1 MCFSAHYSYF
11 RDKNFKGNMAEETKN
26 TQTELQPLAEEQSF
40 FSLESIFRMLVLN
53 WQWFVLSLIVALGI
67 AFLYLRYTTPVYNTY
82 AKILVKGSETRGSGA
97 SQALSIGD
105 IIQNYGLSNERQIL
119 KSSTTAAE
127 VVRDLKLYTSY
138 TLKGRVRDRVMY
150 KNQEFMVDMD
160 AEHLEKLNTPVY
172 MKIEKEKGAYHI
184 TGSYRVPIDELN
196 SSAPYG
202 IDQTIKNLPAT
213 IKTKAGT
220 ISIYTN
226 PAPVKQK
233 MTDGQE
239 IIVTINSPMNVAK
252 GYAARLGVAGNEGSD
267 VITLSINDQ
276 NTTRAVDYLNQM
288 LIVYN
293 RLANEDKNDVA
304 RRTEAFIN
312 ERLAKINGELN
323 ATDSELESYKRR
335 NGLVNLRS
343 DAGQSAGNQDA
354 YEKRL
359 SDANT
364 QIQLINTYRQYI
376 NKPTNKGQI
385 MPSNVGLND
394 GQTGQLVSEYNQR
407 VLERNRLLRTASEQ
421 SPAVQKLNA
430 DIDDLYQSVQ
440 QSLTNAYQHNMQTA
454 QIQRNAISAQLGRYS
469 GEVSKT
475 PEQERILT
483 QIGRQQEVRSGLYL
497 MLLQKREENSISL
510 SATANKANMIEVP
523 LHGGQ
528 VSPKP
533 NMIYL
538 TALGI
543 GLLLPALIMFVLS
556 LLRYRIEGHDDVMRL
571 TALPILADVAIASD
585 TAKTKADIVVH
596 ENKNNQM
603 EEIFRSMRTNLQFML
618 GEKDK
623 VIMFTS
629 TTSGEGKTFNC
640 ANLAVSFALLGKKV
654 LIVGLD
660 IRKPRLAELFEI
672 NNHHNGIT
680 PLLTMEEPKWSDIA
694 EQILPSGVNKNLDL
708 LMAGPIPPNP
718 AELMA
723 RPSLEVIF
731 NVLRDK
737 YDYILVDTA
746 PVGLVTDTL
755 QVGRVADATIYM
767 CRTDYTAKS
776 SFELING
783 LANDEKLPNM
793 SIVINGID
801 MSKKKY
807 GYYYGYGRY
816 GKYGRYGRYG
826 RYSSYGKYGYGKYG
840 YGRYGYGN
848 YGSYGSY
855 GQYGNY
861 SQSHYGNKDDDSIK
875 H

>member
-1 MCFSAHYSYF
+1 
-11 RDKNFKGNMAEETKN
+11 MAEETKN
-26 TQTELQPLAEEQSF
+26 TQTEQQPLAEEQSF

-82 AKILVKGSETRGSGA
+82 AKILVKGSDSRGSGA

-138 TLKGRVRDRVMY
+138 TLQGRVRDRVMY
-150 KNQEFMVDMD
+150 KNQEFLVDMD

-172 MKIEKEKGAYHI
+172 LKIEKEKGAYHV

-202 IDQTIKNLPAT
+202 IDQTIKALPAT

-220 ISIYTN
+220 ITFYTN
-226 PAPVKQK
+226 PAPVKLK
-233 MTDGQE
+233 MTEGQE
-239 IIVTINSPMNVAK
+239 ITVTINSPMNVAK
-252 GYAARLGVAGNEGSD
+252 GYAARLGVASNEGSD

-323 ATDSELESYKRR
+323 STDSELENYKRR

-343 DAGQSAGNQDA
+343 DASQSAGNQDA
-354 YEKRL
+354 YEKQL
-359 SDANT
+359 NDANT
-364 QIQLINTYRQYI
+364 QIKLINTYRQYI

-454 QIQRNAISAQLGRYS
+454 QIQRNAISAQLGRYT
-469 GEVSKT
+469 GEISKT

-533 NMIYL
+533 NMVYL

-543 GLLLPALIMFVLS
+543 GLLVPALIMFVMS

-618 GEKDK
+618 GENDK

-654 LIVGLD
+654 IIVGLD

-680 PLLTMEEPKWSDIA
+680 PLLTLEEPKWSDIA

-723 RPSLEVIF
+723 RPSLETIF
-731 NVLRDK
+731 NVLREK

-767 CRTDYTAKS
+767 CRADYTAKS

-793 SIVINGID
+793 AIVINGID

>member
-1 MCFSAHYSYF
+1 
-11 RDKNFKGNMAEETKN
+11 MAEETKN

-82 AKILVKGSETRGSGA
+82 AKILVKGSESRGSGA

-172 MKIEKEKGAYHI
+172 MKVEKEKGAYHI

-293 RLANEDKNDVA
+293 RLANEDKNDVD

-767 CRTDYTAKS
+767 CRADYTAKS

>member
-1 MCFSAHYSYF
+1 
-11 RDKNFKGNMAEETKN
+11 MAEETKN
-26 TQTELQPLAEEQSF
+26 TQTEQQPLAEEQSF

-82 AKILVKGSETRGSGA
+82 AKILVKGSDSRGSGA

-138 TLKGRVRDRVMY
+138 TLQGRVRDRVMY
-150 KNQEFMVDMD
+150 KNQEFLVDMD

-172 MKIEKEKGAYHI
+172 LKIEKEKGAYHV

-202 IDQTIKNLPAT
+202 IDQTIKALPAT

-220 ISIYTN
+220 ITFYTN
-226 PAPVKQK
+226 PAPVKLK
-233 MTDGQE
+233 MTEGQE
-239 IIVTINSPMNVAK
+239 ITVTINSPMNVAK
-252 GYAARLGVAGNEGSD
+252 GYAARLGVASNEGSD

-323 ATDSELESYKRR
+323 STDSELENYKRR

-343 DAGQSAGNQDA
+343 DASQSAGNQDA
-354 YEKRL
+354 YEKQL
-359 SDANT
+359 NDANT
-364 QIQLINTYRQYI
+364 QIKLINTYRQYI

-454 QIQRNAISAQLGRYS
+454 QIQRNAISAQLGRYT
-469 GEVSKT
+469 GEISKT

-533 NMIYL
+533 NMVYL

-543 GLLLPALIMFVLS
+543 GLLVPALIMFVMS
-556 LLRYRIEGHDDVMRL
+556 LLRYRLEGHDDLTRL

-618 GEKDK
+618 GENDK

-654 LIVGLD
+654 IIVGLD

-723 RPSLEVIF
+723 RPSLETIF
-731 NVLRDK
+731 NVLREK

-767 CRTDYTAKS
+767 CRADYTAKS

-793 SIVINGID
+793 AIVINGID

>member
-1 MCFSAHYSYF
+1 
-11 RDKNFKGNMAEETKN
+11 MAEETTTVQKE
-26 TQTELQPLAEEQSF
+26 QEPLVEEQSF

-53 WQWFVLSLIVALGI
+53 WQWFALSLIIALGI
-67 AFLYLRYTTPVYNTY
+67 AFLYLRYTKPVYNTY
-82 AKILVKGSETRGSGA
+82 TKIMVKGGESKGSKA
-97 SQALSIGD
+97 SQALTIGD
-105 IIQNYGLSNERQIL
+105 IIQNYGLSNEIQIL

-127 VVRDLKLYTSY
+127 VVRDLKLYVTY
-138 TLKGRVRDRVMY
+138 TLEGRVLDRILY
-150 KNQEFMVDMD
+150 KNQEILVDMD
-160 AEHLEKLNTPVY
+160 EAHVEKLNTPVY
-172 MKIEKEKGAYHI
+172 MKLEKEKGSYHI

-202 IDQTIKNLPAT
+202 IDQTIKSFPAT

-220 ISIYTN
+220 ITVFKN
-226 PAPVKQK
+226 PAPVTSK
-233 MTDGQE
+233 MQDGQV
-239 IIVTINSPMNVAK
+239 IHISINSPMNVGK
-252 GYAARLGVAGNEGSD
+252 GYAARLNVGSNEGSD
-267 VITLSINDQ
+267 VLTLSINDE

-288 LIVYN
+288 FIVYN

-312 ERLAKINGELN
+312 ERLEKINGELN

-343 DAGQSAGNQDA
+343 DAGQSAGNQDE

-394 GQTGQLVSEYNQR
+394 GQTGQLVTEYNQR
-407 VLERNRLLRTASEQ
+407 VLERNRLLRSASEQ

-430 DIDDLYQSVQ
+430 EIDDLYQSVQ
-440 QSLTNAYQHNMQTA
+440 QSLSNAYQHNMQTA
-454 QIQRNAISAQLGRYS
+454 QIQRNAISSQLGRYT
-469 GEVSKT
+469 GEINKT

-523 LHGGQ
+523 LFGGK
-528 VSPKP
+528 VSPKN
-533 NMIYL
+533 NMVYL

-618 GEKDK
+618 KENDK
-623 VIMFTS
+623 VVMFTS

-654 LIVGLD
+654 IIVGLD

-680 PLLTMEEPKWSDIA
+680 PLLTLEEPKWSDIA

-708 LMAGPIPPNP
+708 LMAGPVPPNP

-723 RPSLEVIF
+723 RPSLDVIF
-731 NVLRDK
+731 KILRDK

-767 CRTDYTAKS
+767 CRADFTAKS

-783 LANDEKLPNM
+783 LANEEKLPNM
-793 SIVINGID
+793 AMVINGID

-816 GKYGRYGRYG
+816 GKYGRYGRY
-826 RYSSYGKYGYGKYG
+826 SSYGKYGRYG
-840 YGRYGYGN
+840 YGRYGYGR

-861 SQSHYGNKDDDSIK
+861 SQSHYGNKADDSIK
-875 H
+875 LK

>member
-1 MCFSAHYSYF
+1 
-11 RDKNFKGNMAEETKN
+11 MAEETKN

-82 AKILVKGSETRGSGA
+82 AKILVKGGEGRGSGA

-533 NMIYL
+533 NIIYL

-680 PLLTMEEPKWSDIA
+680 PLMTMEEPKWSDIA

-767 CRTDYTAKS
+767 CRADYTAKS

>member
-1 MCFSAHYSYF
+1 
-11 RDKNFKGNMAEETKN
+11 MAEETKN

-82 AKILVKGSETRGSGA
+82 AKILVKGGEGRGSGA

-127 VVRDLKLYTSY
+127 VVRDLKLYASY

-160 AEHLEKLNTPVY
+160 PEHLEKLNTPVY

-202 IDQTIKNLPAT
+202 IDQTVKNLPAT

-239 IIVTINSPMNVAK
+239 IIVTLNSPMNVAK

-618 GEKDK
+618 GENDK

-767 CRTDYTAKS
+767 CRADYTAKS

>member
-1 MCFSAHYSYF
+1 
-11 RDKNFKGNMAEETKN
+11 MAEETKN
-26 TQTELQPLAEEQSF
+26 TQTEQQPLAEEQSF

-82 AKILVKGSETRGSGA
+82 AKILVKGSDSRGSGA

-138 TLKGRVRDRVMY
+138 TLQGRVRDRVMY
-150 KNQEFMVDMD
+150 KNQEFLVDMD

-172 MKIEKEKGAYHI
+172 LKIEKEKGAYHV

-202 IDQTIKNLPAT
+202 IDQTIKALPAT

-220 ISIYTN
+220 ITFYTN

-233 MTDGQE
+233 MTEGQE
-239 IIVTINSPMNVAK
+239 ITVTINSPMNVAK

-323 ATDSELESYKRR
+323 STD
-335 NGLVNLRS
+335 LRS
-343 DAGQSAGNQDA
+343 DASQSAGNQDA

-359 SDANT
+359 NDANT

-454 QIQRNAISAQLGRYS
+454 QIQRNAISAQLGRYT
-469 GEVSKT
+469 GEISKT

-533 NMIYL
+533 NMVYL

-543 GLLLPALIMFVLS
+543 GLLVPALIMFVLS

-618 GEKDK
+618 GENDK

-654 LIVGLD
+654 IIVGLD

-723 RPSLEVIF
+723 RPSLETIF
-731 NVLRDK
+731 NVLREK

-767 CRTDYTAKS
+767 CRADYTAKS

-793 SIVINGID
+793 AIVINGID

>member
-1 MCFSAHYSYF
+1 
-11 RDKNFKGNMAEETKN
+11 MAEETKN
-26 TQTELQPLAEEQSF
+26 TQTEQQPLAEEQSF

-82 AKILVKGSETRGSGA
+82 AKILVKGSDSRGSGA

-138 TLKGRVRDRVMY
+138 TLQGRVRDRVMY
-150 KNQEFMVDMD
+150 KNQEFLVDMD

-172 MKIEKEKGAYHI
+172 LKIEKEKGAYHV

-202 IDQTIKNLPAT
+202 IDQTIKALPAT

-220 ISIYTN
+220 ITFYTN
-226 PAPVKQK
+226 PAPVKLK
-233 MTDGQE
+233 MTEGQE
-239 IIVTINSPMNVAK
+239 ITVTINSPMNVAK
-252 GYAARLGVAGNEGSD
+252 GYAARLGVASNEGSD

-323 ATDSELESYKRR
+323 STDSELENYKRR

-343 DAGQSAGNQDA
+343 DASQSAGNQDA
-354 YEKRL
+354 YEKQL
-359 SDANT
+359 NDANT
-364 QIQLINTYRQYI
+364 QIKLINTYRQYI

-454 QIQRNAISAQLGRYS
+454 QIQRNAISAQLGRYT
-469 GEVSKT
+469 GEISKT

-533 NMIYL
+533 NMVYL

-543 GLLLPALIMFVLS
+543 GLLVPALIMFVLS

-618 GEKDK
+618 GENDK

-654 LIVGLD
+654 IIVGLD

-723 RPSLEVIF
+723 RPSLETIF
-731 NVLRDK
+731 NVLREK

-767 CRTDYTAKS
+767 CRADYTAKS

-793 SIVINGID
+793 AIVINGID

>member
-1 MCFSAHYSYF
+1 
-11 RDKNFKGNMAEETKN
+11 MAEETKN

-82 AKILVKGSETRGSGA
+82 AKILVKGSESRGSGA

-359 SDANT
+359 HDANT

-767 CRTDYTAKS
+767 CRADYTAKS

>member
-1 MCFSAHYSYF
+1 
-11 RDKNFKGNMAEETKN
+11 MAEETKN
-26 TQTELQPLAEEQSF
+26 TQTEQQPLAEEQSF

-82 AKILVKGSETRGSGA
+82 AKILVKGSDSRGSGA

-138 TLKGRVRDRVMY
+138 TLQGRVRDRVMY
-150 KNQEFMVDMD
+150 KNQEFLVDMD

-172 MKIEKEKGAYHI
+172 LKIEKEKGAYHV

-202 IDQTIKNLPAT
+202 IDQTIKALPAT

-220 ISIYTN
+220 ITFYTN
-226 PAPVKQK
+226 PAPVKLK
-233 MTDGQE
+233 MTEGQE
-239 IIVTINSPMNVAK
+239 ITVTINSPMNVAK

-323 ATDSELESYKRR
+323 STDSELENYKRR

-343 DAGQSAGNQDA
+343 DASQSAGNQDA
-354 YEKRL
+354 YEKQL
-359 SDANT
+359 NDANT
-364 QIQLINTYRQYI
+364 QIKLINTYRQYI

-454 QIQRNAISAQLGRYS
+454 QIQRNAISAQLGRYT
-469 GEVSKT
+469 GEISKT

-533 NMIYL
+533 NMVYL

-543 GLLLPALIMFVLS
+543 GLLVPALIMFVLS

-618 GEKDK
+618 GENDK

-654 LIVGLD
+654 IIVGLD

-723 RPSLEVIF
+723 RPSLETIF
-731 NVLRDK
+731 NVLREK

-767 CRTDYTAKS
+767 CRADYTAKS

-793 SIVINGID
+793 AIVINGID

>member
-1 MCFSAHYSYF
+1 
-11 RDKNFKGNMAEETKN
+11 MAEETKN
-26 TQTELQPLAEEQSF
+26 TQTEQQPLAEEQSF

-82 AKILVKGSETRGSGA
+82 AKILVKGSDSRGSGA

-138 TLKGRVRDRVMY
+138 TLQGRVRDRVMY
-150 KNQEFMVDMD
+150 KNQEFLVDMD
-160 AEHLEKLNTPVY
+160 AEHLEKLNTPIY
-172 MKIEKEKGAYHI
+172 LKIEKEKGAYHV

-202 IDQTIKNLPAT
+202 IDQTIKALPAT

-220 ISIYTN
+220 ITFYTN
-226 PAPVKQK
+226 PAPVKLK
-233 MTDGQE
+233 MTEGQE
-239 IIVTINSPMNVAK
+239 ITVTINSPMNVAK

-323 ATDSELESYKRR
+323 STDSELENYKRR

-343 DAGQSAGNQDA
+343 DASQSAGNQDA
-354 YEKRL
+354 YEKQL
-359 SDANT
+359 NDANT
-364 QIQLINTYRQYI
+364 QIKLINTYRQYI

-454 QIQRNAISAQLGRYS
+454 QIQRNAISAQLGRYT
-469 GEVSKT
+469 GEISKT

-533 NMIYL
+533 NMVYL

-543 GLLLPALIMFVLS
+543 GLLVPALIMFVMS

-618 GEKDK
+618 GENDK

-654 LIVGLD
+654 IIVGLD

-723 RPSLEVIF
+723 RPSLETIF
-731 NVLRDK
+731 NVLREK

-767 CRTDYTAKS
+767 CRADYTAKS

-793 SIVINGID
+793 AIVINGID

>member
-1 MCFSAHYSYF
+1 
-11 RDKNFKGNMAEETKN
+11 MAEETKN
-26 TQTELQPLAEEQSF
+26 TQTEQQPLAEEQSF

-82 AKILVKGSETRGSGA
+82 AKILVKGSDSRGSGA

-138 TLKGRVRDRVMY
+138 TLQGRVRDRVMY
-150 KNQEFMVDMD
+150 KNQEFLVDMD

-172 MKIEKEKGAYHI
+172 LKIEKEKGAYHV

-202 IDQTIKNLPAT
+202 IDQTIKALPAT

-220 ISIYTN
+220 ITFYTN
-226 PAPVKQK
+226 PAPVKLK
-233 MTDGQE
+233 MTEGQE
-239 IIVTINSPMNVAK
+239 ITVTINSPMNVAK
-252 GYAARLGVAGNEGSD
+252 GYAARLGVASNEGSD

-323 ATDSELESYKRR
+323 STDSELENYKRR

-343 DAGQSAGNQDA
+343 DASQSAGNQDA
-354 YEKRL
+354 YEKQL
-359 SDANT
+359 NDANT
-364 QIQLINTYRQYI
+364 QIKLINTYRQYI

-454 QIQRNAISAQLGRYS
+454 QIQRNAISAQLGRYT
-469 GEVSKT
+469 GEISKT

-533 NMIYL
+533 NMVYL

-543 GLLLPALIMFVLS
+543 GLLVPALIMFVLS

-618 GEKDK
+618 GENDK

-654 LIVGLD
+654 IIVGLD

-680 PLLTMEEPKWSDIA
+680 PLLTLEEPKWSDIA

-723 RPSLEVIF
+723 RPSLETIF
-731 NVLRDK
+731 NVLREK

-767 CRTDYTAKS
+767 CRADYTAKS

-793 SIVINGID
+793 AIVINGID

>member
-1 MCFSAHYSYF
+1 
-11 RDKNFKGNMAEETKN
+11 MAEETKN

-150 KNQEFMVDMD
+150 KNQEIMVDMD

-252 GYAARLGVAGNEGSD
+252 GYAARLGVASNEGSD

-680 PLLTMEEPKWSDIA
+680 PLMTMEEPKWSDIA

-767 CRTDYTAKS
+767 CRADYTAKS

>member
-1 MCFSAHYSYF
+1 
-11 RDKNFKGNMAEETKN
+11 MAEETKN

-82 AKILVKGSETRGSGA
+82 AKILVKGSEARGSGA

-385 MPSNVGLND
+385 MPSNVGLSD

-618 GEKDK
+618 GENDK

-680 PLLTMEEPKWSDIA
+680 PLMTMEEPKWSDIA

-767 CRTDYTAKS
+767 CRADYTAKS

>member
-1 MCFSAHYSYF
+1 
-11 RDKNFKGNMAEETKN
+11 MAEETKN

-82 AKILVKGSETRGSGA
+82 AKILVKGGEGRGSGA

-127 VVRDLKLYTSY
+127 VVRDLKLYASY

-160 AEHLEKLNTPVY
+160 PEHLEKLNTPVY

-202 IDQTIKNLPAT
+202 IDQTVKNLPAT

-239 IIVTINSPMNVAK
+239 IIVTLNSPMNVAK

-376 NKPTNKGQI
+376 NKPANKGQI
-385 MPSNVGLND
+385 MPSNVGLSD
-394 GQTGQLVSEYNQR
+394 GQTGQLVTEYNQR

-454 QIQRNAISAQLGRYS
+454 QIQRNAISSQLGRYT
-469 GEVSKT
+469 GEISKT

-767 CRTDYTAKS
+767 CRADYTAKS

>member
-1 MCFSAHYSYF
+1 
-11 RDKNFKGNMAEETKN
+11 MAEETKN
-26 TQTELQPLAEEQSF
+26 TQTEQQPLAEEQSF

-82 AKILVKGSETRGSGA
+82 AKILVKGSDSRGSGA

-138 TLKGRVRDRVMY
+138 TLQGRVRDRVMY
-150 KNQEFMVDMD
+150 KNQEFLVDMD

-172 MKIEKEKGAYHI
+172 LKIEKEKGAYHV

-202 IDQTIKNLPAT
+202 IDQTIKALPAT

-220 ISIYTN
+220 ITFYTN
-226 PAPVKQK
+226 PAPVKLK
-233 MTDGQE
+233 MTEGQE
-239 IIVTINSPMNVAK
+239 ITVTINSPMNVAK
-252 GYAARLGVAGNEGSD
+252 GYAARLGVASNEGSD

-323 ATDSELESYKRR
+323 STDSELENYKRR

-343 DAGQSAGNQDA
+343 DASQSAGNQDA
-354 YEKRL
+354 YEKQL
-359 SDANT
+359 NDANT
-364 QIQLINTYRQYI
+364 QIKLINTYRQYI

-454 QIQRNAISAQLGRYS
+454 QIQRNAISAQLGRYT
-469 GEVSKT
+469 GEISKT

-533 NMIYL
+533 NMVYL

-543 GLLLPALIMFVLS
+543 GLLVPALIMFVLS

-618 GEKDK
+618 GESDK

-654 LIVGLD
+654 IIVGLD

-680 PLLTMEEPKWSDIA
+680 PLLTLEEPKWSDIA

-723 RPSLEVIF
+723 RPSLETIF
-731 NVLRDK
+731 NVLREK

-767 CRTDYTAKS
+767 CRADYTAKS

-793 SIVINGID
+793 AIVINGID

>member
-1 MCFSAHYSYF
+1 
-11 RDKNFKGNMAEETKN
+11 MAEETKN

-82 AKILVKGSETRGSGA
+82 AKILVKGSESRGSGA

-533 NMIYL
+533 NIIYL

-680 PLLTMEEPKWSDIA
+680 PLMTMEEPKWSDIA

-767 CRTDYTAKS
+767 CRADYTAKS

>member
-1 MCFSAHYSYF
+1 
-11 RDKNFKGNMAEETKN
+11 MAEETKN

-618 GEKDK
+618 GENDK

-767 CRTDYTAKS
+767 CRADYTAKS

-826 RYSSYGKYGYGKYG
+826 RYSSYGKYGYG
-840 YGRYGYGN
+840 RYGYGN

>member
-1 MCFSAHYSYF
+1 
-11 RDKNFKGNMAEETKN
+11 MAEETKN

-252 GYAARLGVAGNEGSD
+252 GYAARLGVASNEGSD

-533 NMIYL
+533 NIIYL

-618 GEKDK
+618 GENDK

-680 PLLTMEEPKWSDIA
+680 PLMTMEEPKWSDIA

-767 CRTDYTAKS
+767 CRADYTAKS

>member
-1 MCFSAHYSYF
+1 
-11 RDKNFKGNMAEETKN
+11 MAEETKN

-82 AKILVKGSETRGSGA
+82 AKILVKGGEGRGSGA

-127 VVRDLKLYTSY
+127 VVRDLKLYASY

-160 AEHLEKLNTPVY
+160 PEHLEKLNTPVY

-202 IDQTIKNLPAT
+202 IDQTVKNLPAT

-239 IIVTINSPMNVAK
+239 IIVTLNSPMNVAK

-618 GEKDK
+618 GENDK

-654 LIVGLD
+654 IIVGLD

-767 CRTDYTAKS
+767 CRADYTAKS

>member
-1 MCFSAHYSYF
+1 
-11 RDKNFKGNMAEETKN
+11 MAEETKN
-26 TQTELQPLAEEQSF
+26 TQTEQQPLAEEQSF

-82 AKILVKGSETRGSGA
+82 AKILVKGSDSRGSGA

-138 TLKGRVRDRVMY
+138 TLQGRVRDRVMY
-150 KNQEFMVDMD
+150 KNQEFLVDMD

-172 MKIEKEKGAYHI
+172 LKIEKEKGAYHV

-202 IDQTIKNLPAT
+202 IDQTIKALPAT

-220 ISIYTN
+220 ITFYTN

-233 MTDGQE
+233 MTEGQE
-239 IIVTINSPMNVAK
+239 ITVTINSPMNVAK

-323 ATDSELESYKRR
+323 STDSELESYKRR

-343 DAGQSAGNQDA
+343 DASQSAGNQDA

-359 SDANT
+359 NDANT

-454 QIQRNAISAQLGRYS
+454 QIQRNAISAQLGRYT
-469 GEVSKT
+469 GEISKT
-475 PEQERILT
+475 RN
-483 QIGRQQEVRSGLYL
+483 RS
-497 MLLQKREENSISL
+497 
-510 SATANKANMIEVP
+510 
-523 LHGGQ
+523 
-528 VSPKP
+528 
-533 NMIYL
+533 
-538 TALGI
+538 
-543 GLLLPALIMFVLS
+543 
-556 LLRYRIEGHDDVMRL
+556 
-571 TALPILADVAIASD
+571 AS
-585 TAKTKADIVVH
+585 
-596 ENKNNQM
+596 
-603 EEIFRSMRTNLQFML
+603 
-618 GEKDK
+618 
-623 VIMFTS
+623 
-629 TTSGEGKTFNC
+629 
-640 ANLAVSFALLGKKV
+640 
-654 LIVGLD
+654 
-660 IRKPRLAELFEI
+660 
-672 NNHHNGIT
+672 
-680 PLLTMEEPKWSDIA
+680 
-694 EQILPSGVNKNLDL
+694 
-708 LMAGPIPPNP
+708 
-718 AELMA
+718 
-723 RPSLEVIF
+723 
-731 NVLRDK
+731 
-737 YDYILVDTA
+737 
-746 PVGLVTDTL
+746 
-755 QVGRVADATIYM
+755 
-767 CRTDYTAKS
+767 
-776 SFELING
+776 
-783 LANDEKLPNM
+783 
-793 SIVINGID
+793 
-801 MSKKKY
+801 
-807 GYYYGYGRY
+807 
-816 GKYGRYGRYG
+816 
-826 RYSSYGKYGYGKYG
+826 
-840 YGRYGYGN
+840 
-848 YGSYGSY
+848 
-855 GQYGNY
+855 
-861 SQSHYGNKDDDSIK
+861 
-875 H
+875 

>member
-1 MCFSAHYSYF
+1 
-11 RDKNFKGNMAEETKN
+11 MAEETKN

-67 AFLYLRYTTPVYNTY
+67 AFLYLRYTTPLYNTY
-82 AKILVKGSETRGSGA
+82 AKILVNGSESRGSGA

-184 TGSYRVPIDELN
+184 TGSYRVAIDELN

-767 CRTDYTAKS
+767 CRADYTAKS

>member
-1 MCFSAHYSYF
+1 
-11 RDKNFKGNMAEETKN
+11 MAEETKN
-26 TQTELQPLAEEQSF
+26 TQTEQQPLAEEQSF

-82 AKILVKGSETRGSGA
+82 AKILVKGSDSRGSGA

-138 TLKGRVRDRVMY
+138 TLQGRVRDRVMY
-150 KNQEFMVDMD
+150 KNQEFLVDMD

-172 MKIEKEKGAYHI
+172 LKIEKEKGAYHV

-202 IDQTIKNLPAT
+202 IDQTIKALPAT

-220 ISIYTN
+220 ITFYTN

-233 MTDGQE
+233 MTEGQE
-239 IIVTINSPMNVAK
+239 ITVTINSPMNVAK

-323 ATDSELESYKRR
+323 STDSELESYKRR

-343 DAGQSAGNQDA
+343 DASQSAGNQDA

-359 SDANT
+359 NDANT

-454 QIQRNAISAQLGRYS
+454 QIQRNAISAQLGRYT
-469 GEVSKT
+469 GEISKT

-533 NMIYL
+533 NMVYL

-543 GLLLPALIMFVLS
+543 GLLVPALIMFVLS

-618 GEKDK
+618 GENDK

-654 LIVGLD
+654 IIVGLD

-723 RPSLEVIF
+723 RPSLETIF
-731 NVLRDK
+731 NVLREK

-755 QVGRVADATIYM
+755 QVGRVADATIYL
-767 CRTDYTAKS
+767 CRADYTAKS

-793 SIVINGID
+793 AIVINGID

-855 GQYGNY
+855 GQYSNY

>member
-1 MCFSAHYSYF
+1 
-11 RDKNFKGNMAEETKN
+11 MAEETKN

-82 AKILVKGSETRGSGA
+82 AKILVKGGEGRGSGA

-127 VVRDLKLYTSY
+127 VVRDLKLYASY

-160 AEHLEKLNTPVY
+160 PEHLEKLNTPVY

-202 IDQTIKNLPAT
+202 IDQTVKNLPAT

-239 IIVTINSPMNVAK
+239 IIVTLNSPMNVAK

-343 DAGQSAGNQDA
+343 DASQSAGNQDA

-359 SDANT
+359 HDANT

-376 NKPTNKGQI
+376 NKPANKGQI
-385 MPSNVGLND
+385 MPSNVGLSD
-394 GQTGQLVSEYNQR
+394 GQTGQLVTEYNQR

-454 QIQRNAISAQLGRYS
+454 QIQRNAISSQLGRYT
-469 GEVSKT
+469 GEISKT

-767 CRTDYTAKS
+767 CRADYTAKS

>member
-1 MCFSAHYSYF
+1 
-11 RDKNFKGNMAEETKN
+11 MAEETKN
-26 TQTELQPLAEEQSF
+26 TQTEQQPLAEEQSF

-82 AKILVKGSETRGSGA
+82 AKILVKGSDSRGSGA

-138 TLKGRVRDRVMY
+138 TLQGRVRDRVMY
-150 KNQEFMVDMD
+150 KNQEFLVDMD

-172 MKIEKEKGAYHI
+172 LKIEKEKGAYHV

-202 IDQTIKNLPAT
+202 IDQTIKALPAT

-220 ISIYTN
+220 ITFYTN
-226 PAPVKQK
+226 PAPVKLK
-233 MTDGQE
+233 MTEGQE
-239 IIVTINSPMNVAK
+239 ITVTINSPMNVAK
-252 GYAARLGVAGNEGSD
+252 GYAARLGVASNEGSD

-323 ATDSELESYKRR
+323 STDSELENYKRR

-343 DAGQSAGNQDA
+343 DASQSAGNQDA
-354 YEKRL
+354 YEKQL
-359 SDANT
+359 NDANT
-364 QIQLINTYRQYI
+364 QIKLINTYRQYI

-454 QIQRNAISAQLGRYS
+454 QIQRNAISAQLGRYT
-469 GEVSKT
+469 GEISKT

-533 NMIYL
+533 NMVYL

-543 GLLLPALIMFVLS
+543 GLLVPALIMFVMS

-618 GEKDK
+618 GENDK

-654 LIVGLD
+654 IIVGLD

-723 RPSLEVIF
+723 RPSLETIF
-731 NVLRDK
+731 NVLREK

-767 CRTDYTAKS
+767 CRADYTAKS

-793 SIVINGID
+793 AIVINGID

>member
-1 MCFSAHYSYF
+1 
-11 RDKNFKGNMAEETKN
+11 MAEETKN

-82 AKILVKGSETRGSGA
+82 AKILVKGSESRGSGA

-127 VVRDLKLYTSY
+127 VVRDLKLYASY

-160 AEHLEKLNTPVY
+160 PEHLEKLNTPVF

-239 IIVTINSPMNVAK
+239 IIVTLNSPMNVAK

-376 NKPTNKGQI
+376 NKPANKGQI
-385 MPSNVGLND
+385 MPSNVGLSD
-394 GQTGQLVSEYNQR
+394 GQTGQLVTEYNQR

-454 QIQRNAISAQLGRYS
+454 QIQRNAISSQLGRYT
-469 GEVSKT
+469 GEISKT

-767 CRTDYTAKS
+767 CRADYTAKS

>member
-1 MCFSAHYSYF
+1 
-11 RDKNFKGNMAEETKN
+11 MAEETKN
-26 TQTELQPLAEEQSF
+26 TQTEQQPLAEEQSF

-82 AKILVKGSETRGSGA
+82 AKILVKGSDSRGSGA

-138 TLKGRVRDRVMY
+138 TLQGRVRDRVMY
-150 KNQEFMVDMD
+150 KNQEFLVDMD

-172 MKIEKEKGAYHI
+172 LKIEKEKGAYHV

-202 IDQTIKNLPAT
+202 IDQTIKALPAT

-220 ISIYTN
+220 ITFYTN

-233 MTDGQE
+233 MTEGQE
-239 IIVTINSPMNVAK
+239 ITVTINSPMNVAK

-323 ATDSELESYKRR
+323 STDSELESYKRR

-343 DAGQSAGNQDA
+343 DASQSAGNQDA

-359 SDANT
+359 NDANT

-454 QIQRNAISAQLGRYS
+454 QIQRNAISAQLGRYT
-469 GEVSKT
+469 GEISKT

-533 NMIYL
+533 NMVYL

-543 GLLLPALIMFVLS
+543 GLLVPALIMFVLS

-618 GEKDK
+618 GENDK

-654 LIVGLD
+654 IIVGLD

-680 PLLTMEEPKWSDIA
+680 PLLTLEEPKWSDIA

-723 RPSLEVIF
+723 RPSLETIF
-731 NVLRDK
+731 NVLREK

-746 PVGLVTDTL
+746 PVDLVTDTL

-767 CRTDYTAKS
+767 CRADYTAKS

-793 SIVINGID
+793 AIVINGID

>member
-1 MCFSAHYSYF
+1 
-11 RDKNFKGNMAEETKN
+11 MAEETKN

-82 AKILVKGSETRGSGA
+82 AKILVKGSESRGSGA

-343 DAGQSAGNQDA
+343 EAGQSAGNQDA

-618 GEKDK
+618 GENDK

-680 PLLTMEEPKWSDIA
+680 PLMTMEEPKWSDIA

-767 CRTDYTAKS
+767 CRADYTAKS

>member
-1 MCFSAHYSYF
+1 
-11 RDKNFKGNMAEETKN
+11 MAEETKN

-82 AKILVKGSETRGSGA
+82 AKILVKGSESRGSGA

-533 NMIYL
+533 NIIYL

-629 TTSGEGKTFNC
+629 TSSGEGKTFNC

-767 CRTDYTAKS
+767 CRADYTAKS

>member
-1 MCFSAHYSYF
+1 
-11 RDKNFKGNMAEETKN
+11 MAEETKN
-26 TQTELQPLAEEQSF
+26 TQTEQQPLAEEQSF

-82 AKILVKGSETRGSGA
+82 AKILVKGSDSRGSGA

-138 TLKGRVRDRVMY
+138 TLQGRVRDRVMY
-150 KNQEFMVDMD
+150 KNQEFLVDMD

-172 MKIEKEKGAYHI
+172 LKIEKEKGAYHV

-202 IDQTIKNLPAT
+202 IDQTIKALPAT

-220 ISIYTN
+220 ITFYTN

-233 MTDGQE
+233 MTEGQE
-239 IIVTINSPMNVAK
+239 ITVTINSPMNVAK

-323 ATDSELESYKRR
+323 STDSELESYKRR

-343 DAGQSAGNQDA
+343 DASQSAGNQDA

-359 SDANT
+359 NDANT

-454 QIQRNAISAQLGRYS
+454 QIQRNAISAQLGRYT
-469 GEVSKT
+469 GEISKT

-533 NMIYL
+533 NMVYL

-543 GLLLPALIMFVLS
+543 GLLVPALIMFVLS

-618 GEKDK
+618 GENDK

-654 LIVGLD
+654 IIVGLD

-680 PLLTMEEPKWSDIA
+680 PLLTLEEPKWSDIA

-723 RPSLEVIF
+723 RPSLETIF
-731 NVLRDK
+731 NVLREK

-767 CRTDYTAKS
+767 CRADYTAKS

-793 SIVINGID
+793 AIVINGID

-807 GYYYGYGRY
+807 GYYYGYGKY
-816 GKYGRYGRYG
+816 GKYS
-826 RYSSYGKYGYGKYG
+826 RYSSYSAYGNYNSYGKYGN
-840 YGRYGYGN
+840 RYGNYGQYG

-855 GQYGNY
+855 GN
-861 SQSHYGNKDDDSIK
+861 SHYANKNDDSVK
-875 H
+875 L

>member
-1 MCFSAHYSYF
+1 M
-11 RDKNFKGNMAEETKN
+11 
-26 TQTELQPLAEEQSF
+26 AEEQSF

-53 WQWFVLSLIVALGI
+53 WQWFVLCLIVALGI

-82 AKILVKGSETRGSGA
+82 AKILVKGSDSRGSGA

-138 TLKGRVRDRVMY
+138 TLHGRVRDRVMY
-150 KNQEFMVDMD
+150 KNQEFLVDMD

-172 MKIEKEKGAYHI
+172 LKIEKEKGAYHV

-202 IDQTIKNLPAT
+202 IDQTIKALPAT

-220 ISIYTN
+220 ITFYTN

-233 MTDGQE
+233 MTEGQE
-239 IIVTINSPMNVAK
+239 ITVTINSPMNVAK

-323 ATDSELESYKRR
+323 STDSELESYKRR

-343 DAGQSAGNQDA
+343 DASQSAGNQDA

-359 SDANT
+359 NDANT

-533 NMIYL
+533 NIIYL

-618 GEKDK
+618 GENDK

-680 PLLTMEEPKWSDIA
+680 PLMTMEEPKWSDIA

-767 CRTDYTAKS
+767 CRADYTAKS

>member
-767 CRTDYTAKS
+767 CRADYTAKS

>member
-1 MCFSAHYSYF
+1 
-11 RDKNFKGNMAEETKN
+11 MAEETKN

-82 AKILVKGSETRGSGA
+82 AKILVKGGEGRGSGA

-127 VVRDLKLYTSY
+127 VVRDLKLYASY

-160 AEHLEKLNTPVY
+160 PEHLEKLNTPVY

-202 IDQTIKNLPAT
+202 IDQTVKNLPAT

-239 IIVTINSPMNVAK
+239 IIVTLNSPMNVAK

-767 CRTDYTAKS
+767 CRADYTAKS

>member
-1 MCFSAHYSYF
+1 
-11 RDKNFKGNMAEETKN
+11 MAEETKN
-26 TQTELQPLAEEQSF
+26 TQTEQQPLAEEQSF

-82 AKILVKGSETRGSGA
+82 AKILVKGSDSRGSGA

-138 TLKGRVRDRVMY
+138 TLQGRVRDRVMY
-150 KNQEFMVDMD
+150 KNQEFLADMD

-172 MKIEKEKGAYHI
+172 LKIEKEKGAYHV

-202 IDQTIKNLPAT
+202 IDQTIKALPAT

-220 ISIYTN
+220 ITFYTN
-226 PAPVKQK
+226 PAPVKLK
-233 MTDGQE
+233 MTEGQE
-239 IIVTINSPMNVAK
+239 ITVTINSPMNVAK
-252 GYAARLGVAGNEGSD
+252 GYAARLGVASNEGSD

-323 ATDSELESYKRR
+323 STDSELENYKRR

-343 DAGQSAGNQDA
+343 DASQSAGNQDA
-354 YEKRL
+354 YEKQL
-359 SDANT
+359 NDANT
-364 QIQLINTYRQYI
+364 QIKLINTYRQYI

-454 QIQRNAISAQLGRYS
+454 QIQRNAISAQLGRYT
-469 GEVSKT
+469 GEISKT

-533 NMIYL
+533 NMVYL

-543 GLLLPALIMFVLS
+543 GLLVPALIMFVMS

-618 GEKDK
+618 GENDK

-654 LIVGLD
+654 IIVGLD

-723 RPSLEVIF
+723 RPSLETIF
-731 NVLRDK
+731 NVLREK

-767 CRTDYTAKS
+767 CRADYTAKS

-793 SIVINGID
+793 AIVINGID

>member
-1 MCFSAHYSYF
+1 
-11 RDKNFKGNMAEETKN
+11 MAEETKN

-82 AKILVKGSETRGSGA
+82 AKILVKGSESRGSGA

>member
-1 MCFSAHYSYF
+1 
-11 RDKNFKGNMAEETKN
+11 MAEETKN

-618 GEKDK
+618 GENDK

-767 CRTDYTAKS
+767 CRADYTAKS

>member
-1 MCFSAHYSYF
+1 
-11 RDKNFKGNMAEETKN
+11 MAEETKN

-82 AKILVKGSETRGSGA
+82 AKILVKGSESRGSGA

-252 GYAARLGVAGNEGSD
+252 GYAARLGVASNEGSD

-533 NMIYL
+533 NIIYL

-618 GEKDK
+618 GENDK

-680 PLLTMEEPKWSDIA
+680 PLMTMEEPKWSDIA

-767 CRTDYTAKS
+767 CRADYTAKS

>member
-1 MCFSAHYSYF
+1 
-11 RDKNFKGNMAEETKN
+11 MAEETKN
-26 TQTELQPLAEEQSF
+26 TQTEQQPLAEEQSF

-82 AKILVKGSETRGSGA
+82 AKILVKGSDSRGSGA

-138 TLKGRVRDRVMY
+138 TLQGRVRDRVMY
-150 KNQEFMVDMD
+150 KNQEFLVDMD

-172 MKIEKEKGAYHI
+172 LKIEKEKGAYHV

-202 IDQTIKNLPAT
+202 IDQTIKALPAT

-220 ISIYTN
+220 ITFYTN
-226 PAPVKQK
+226 PAPVKLK
-233 MTDGQE
+233 MTEGQE
-239 IIVTINSPMNVAK
+239 ITVTINSPMNVAK
-252 GYAARLGVAGNEGSD
+252 GYAARLGVASNEGSD

-323 ATDSELESYKRR
+323 STDSELESYKRR

-343 DAGQSAGNQDA
+343 DASQSAGNQDA
-354 YEKRL
+354 YEKQL
-359 SDANT
+359 NDANT
-364 QIQLINTYRQYI
+364 QIKLINTYRQYI

-454 QIQRNAISAQLGRYS
+454 QIQRNAISAQLGRYT
-469 GEVSKT
+469 GEISKT

-533 NMIYL
+533 NMVYL

-543 GLLLPALIMFVLS
+543 GLLVPALIMFVLS

-618 GEKDK
+618 GENDK

-654 LIVGLD
+654 IIVGLD

-723 RPSLEVIF
+723 RPSLETIF
-731 NVLRDK
+731 NVLREK

-767 CRTDYTAKS
+767 CRADYTAKS

-793 SIVINGID
+793 AIVINGID